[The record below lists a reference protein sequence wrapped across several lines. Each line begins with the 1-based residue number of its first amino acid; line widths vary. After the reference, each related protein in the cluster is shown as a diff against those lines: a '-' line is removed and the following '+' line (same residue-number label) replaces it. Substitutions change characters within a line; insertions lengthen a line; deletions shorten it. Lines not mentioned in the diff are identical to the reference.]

1 MERPAADGADGAARH
16 HALRGRALQA
26 SGIIYFQAFELVF
39 AVVLVAG
46 AFVMSGSRIA
56 VVAMLA

>member
-1 MERPAADGADGAARH
+1 
-16 HALRGRALQA
+16 
-26 SGIIYFQAFELVF
+26 VF

>member
-39 AVVLVAG
+39 AVV
-46 AFVMSGSRIA
+46 
-56 VVAMLA
+56 AMLA